1 MIATLVKMMPIY
13 DKKLIRA
20 FRPPAG
26 RAPGPRPS
34 ALRPF
39 AKFPSF
45 MEVRIYCVSFEIM
58 HKDKRFLKSAIK
70 HLERGFMKEDV
81 ANGLYSISR
90 QARGP
95 RAGARGHALLIIRR
109 A

>member
-1 MIATLVKMMPIY
+1 
-13 DKKLIRA
+13 
-20 FRPPAG
+20 
-26 RAPGPRPS
+26 
-34 ALRPF
+34 
-39 AKFPSF
+39 

-90 QARGP
+90 QGRGS
-95 RAGARGHALLIIRR
+95 RAAGRGGGARTAYYQKSVMLSLFLKHRPISRPDVIRR
-109 A
+109 ARLI